1 MSRVGDLQKAAEQ
14 YREQVA
20 PDLPADLVTAI
31 IDTQIDLSEEPV
43 ACARKI
49 DALIEAHL
57 GVADQ
62 DD

>member
-1 MSRVGDLQKAAEQ
+1 MSRVVDLQKAAEK
-14 YREQVA
+14 YRKQVS
-20 PDLPADLVTAI
+20 PDLPADLVTGI
-31 IDTQIDLSEEPV
+31 IETQISLSEEPV

-57 GVADQ
+57 GVEDQ

>member
-1 MSRVGDLQKAAEQ
+1 MSRVDVLQKAAEK
-14 YREQVA
+14 YRKQIA

-31 IDTQIDLSEEPV
+31 IETQIAHSEEPV

-49 DALIEAHL
+49 DTLIEAHL
-57 GVADQ
+57 GAEDQ